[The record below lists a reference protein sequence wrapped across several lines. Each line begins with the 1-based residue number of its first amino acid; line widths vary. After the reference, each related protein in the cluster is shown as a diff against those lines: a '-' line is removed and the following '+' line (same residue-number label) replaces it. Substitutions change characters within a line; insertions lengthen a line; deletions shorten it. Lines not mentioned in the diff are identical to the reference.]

1 MQVNIQPN
9 EQETIVQLIGQLNT
23 IATTDHAEE
32 LQQVL
37 DIADKAL
44 VIDCSELEYN
54 SYCESDGLLYFGGY
68 GGVVKVDP
76 ASMKAVSRL
85 SLKSPRPSHK
95 TVNLQVSE
103 TTDRLR
109 SILCGRGVPRR
120 QP

>member
-44 VIDCSELEYN
+44 VIDCSELEYI
-54 SYCESDGLLYFGGY
+54 SSAGLRFFIRLKHESSAKGGT
-68 GGVVKVDP
+68 VRIINVNQDV
-76 ASMKAVSRL
+76 AEIFSL
-85 SLKSPRPSHK
+85 SGFQ
-95 TVNLQVSE
+95 TIFEISE
-103 TTDRLR
+103 A
-109 SILCGRGVPRR
+109 

>member
-9 EQETIVQLIGQLNT
+9 EQETIVQLVGQLNT

-44 VIDCSELEYN
+44 VIDCSELEYI
-54 SYCESDGLLYFGGY
+54 SSAGLRFFIRLKHASSAKGGT
-68 GGVVKVDP
+68 VRIINVNQDV
-76 ASMKAVSRL
+76 AEIFSL
-85 SLKSPRPSHK
+85 SGFQ
-95 TVNLQVSE
+95 TIFEISE
-103 TTDRLR
+103 A
-109 SILCGRGVPRR
+109 

>member
-23 IATTDHAEE
+23 IATTDHTEE

-44 VIDCSELEYN
+44 VIDCSELEYI
-54 SYCESDGLLYFGGY
+54 SSAGLRFFIRLKHASSAKGGT
-68 GGVVKVDP
+68 VRIINVNQDV
-76 ASMKAVSRL
+76 AEIFSL
-85 SLKSPRPSHK
+85 SGFQ
-95 TVNLQVSE
+95 TIFEISE
-103 TTDRLR
+103 A
-109 SILCGRGVPRR
+109 

>member
-44 VIDCSELEYN
+44 VIDCSELEYI
-54 SYCESDGLLYFGGY
+54 SSAGLRFFIRLKHASSAKGGT
-68 GGVVKVDP
+68 VRIINVNQDVTEIF
-76 ASMKAVSRL
+76 SL
-85 SLKSPRPSHK
+85 SGFQ
-95 TVNLQVSE
+95 TIFEISE
-103 TTDRLR
+103 A
-109 SILCGRGVPRR
+109 

>member
-37 DIADKAL
+37 DIADKTL
-44 VIDCSELEYN
+44 VIDCSELEYI
-54 SYCESDGLLYFGGY
+54 SSAGLRFFIRLKHASSAKGGT
-68 GGVVKVDP
+68 VRIINVNQDV
-76 ASMKAVSRL
+76 AEIFSL
-85 SLKSPRPSHK
+85 SGFQ
-95 TVNLQVSE
+95 TIFEISE
-103 TTDRLR
+103 A
-109 SILCGRGVPRR
+109 

>member
-1 MQVNIQPN
+1 MQVNILPN

-44 VIDCSELEYN
+44 VIDCSELEYI
-54 SYCESDGLLYFGGY
+54 SSAGLRFFIRLKHASSAKGGT
-68 GGVVKVDP
+68 VRIINVNQDV
-76 ASMKAVSRL
+76 AEIFSL
-85 SLKSPRPSHK
+85 SGFQ
-95 TVNLQVSE
+95 TIFEISE
-103 TTDRLR
+103 A
-109 SILCGRGVPRR
+109 